1 MIGDSDSATLKT
13 TALSIEVV
21 ELIEEMG
28 EARVSEIAD
37 RLDRPKSTVHGH
49 LATLEQAEF
58 VVKRGDLYYLGPELL
73 RLGNEVR
80 TRKEGYVLA
89 REFTERMYE
98 QTGLRSNFSVE
109 MGGKA
114 VFIHSASG
122 NKMGWAHERMGNRL
136 YLHSTAVGKAIL
148 SELRRQRVAAIVD
161 RWTCRRRRTGR
172 SPTGRPY
179 SKNSQR
185 SGSAATRSTT
195 RRTSRTCTPSALA
208 SETTLATSS
217 VTSESRAP
225 STPSPGRN
233 ASAKWPKSSSNSSTS
248 MYWNCRRRGER
259 RTGSFEI
266 NDHYIIG
273 AKFTVIWL

>member
-28 EARVSEIAD
+28 EGRVSEIAD

-98 QTGLRSNFSVE
+98 QIGLRSNFSVE
-109 MGGKA
+109 MGGKS

-122 NKMGWAHERMGNRL
+122 NKMGWDHERMGNRL
-136 YLHSTAVGKAIL
+136 YLHSNAVGKAIL
-148 SELRRQRVAAIVD
+148 AELPCQRIEQIIDKWGLPAETEETITDREELFEELETVRERGYAVNKGENIEDLHAIGVGVSEESSDLIGGFSVA
-161 RWTCRRRRTGR
+161 GPKH
-172 SPTGRPY
+172 SL
-179 SKNSQR
+179 
-185 SGSAATRSTT
+185 SGPEREEQVAEVLLELVGEYELELSL
-195 RRTSRTCTPSALA
+195 SR
-208 SETTLATSS
+208 
-217 VTSESRAP
+217 
-225 STPSPGRN
+225 
-233 ASAKWPKSSSNSSTS
+233 
-248 MYWNCRRRGER
+248 
-259 RTGSFEI
+259 
-266 NDHYIIG
+266 
-273 AKFTVIWL
+273 